1 MGTLERQMSEGVAWN
16 QGELS
21 EETRRM
27 VLEQAMQTNHTM
39 AIFGLMDDIL
49 AVSKNPHASIIRR
62 LRAMKNDLSLNDPM
76 PLHDVTTLD
85 LAIKA
90 LEAHS

>member
-1 MGTLERQMSEGVAWN
+1 MSEGVAWN

-27 VLEQAMQTNHTM
+27 ILEQAMQTNHTIAM
-39 AIFGLMDDIL
+39 FGLIDEIMS
-49 AVSKNPHASIIRR
+49 VSQNPHASIIQR
-62 LRAMKNDLSLNDPM
+62 LRAMKNSLSLEDPM
-76 PLHDVTTLD
+76 PLYDVTTLD

-90 LEAHS
+90 LQAHS

>member
-1 MGTLERQMSEGVAWN
+1 MSEGVAFN
-16 QGELS
+16 QGELT
-21 EETRRM
+21 EETRKM
-27 VLEQAMQTNHTM
+27 VLESSASASHTM
-39 AIFGLMDDIL
+39 AIFNLMDDIM
-49 AVSKNPHASIIRR
+49 AISKNPHASIIRR
-62 LRAMKNDLSLNDPM
+62 LRAMKNQLSLNEPM

>member
-1 MGTLERQMSEGVAWN
+1 MEHKVSEGTAFN
-16 QGELS
+16 QGELT
-21 EETRRM
+21 EETRKM
-27 VLEQAMQTNHTM
+27 VLESSAMASHTM
-39 AIFGLMDDIL
+39 AIFSLMDDIM
-49 AVSKNPHASIIRR
+49 AISKNPHASIIRR
-62 LRAMKNDLSLNDPM
+62 LRAMKNQLSLNEPM

>member
-1 MGTLERQMSEGVAWN
+1 MSEGVAWN

-21 EETRRM
+21 EETRKM
-27 VLEQAMQTNHTM
+27 VMDSLFTSSHQM
-39 AIFGLMDDIL
+39 AVIGLMDDIL
-49 AVSKNPHASIIRR
+49 NPRKNPHASIIRR
-62 LRAMKNDLSLNDPM
+62 LRAMKNSLSLNEPM
-76 PLHDVTTLD
+76 PIQDVTTLD

>member
-1 MGTLERQMSEGVAWN
+1 MSEGVAWN

-27 VLEQAMQTNHTM
+27 VLEQAMNTNHTT
-39 AIFGLMDDIL
+39 AIFGLMDDIF

-62 LRAMKNDLSLNDPM
+62 LRAMKNSLSLNDPM

>member
-1 MGTLERQMSEGVAWN
+1 MSEGTAWN
-16 QGELS
+16 QGELT
-21 EETRRM
+21 EETRQM

-39 AIFGLMDDIL
+39 AVFSLMDEI
-49 AVSKNPHASIIRR
+49 ANVSTNPHASIIQR
-62 LRAMKNDLSLNDPM
+62 LKGMKNSLSLEDPM

-90 LEAHS
+90 LQAHS

>member
-1 MGTLERQMSEGVAWN
+1 MSEGTAWN
-16 QGELS
+16 QGELT

-27 VLEQAMQTNHTM
+27 VMEQAMQTNHTM
-39 AIFGLMDDIL
+39 AMFGLIDEIM
-49 AVSKNPHASIIRR
+49 AVNKNPHASIIRR
-62 LRAMKNDLSLNDPM
+62 LRTMKNQLSLNDPM
-76 PLHDVTTLD
+76 PLYDVTTLD

>member
-1 MGTLERQMSEGVAWN
+1 MSEGVAWN
-16 QGELS
+16 QGELT

-39 AIFGLMDDIL
+39 AMFGLIDEIMN
-49 AVSKNPHASIIRR
+49 VSNNPHASIIQR
-62 LRAMKNDLSLNDPM
+62 LKTMKNQLSLEEPM
-76 PLHDVTTLD
+76 PLYDVTTLD

-90 LEAHS
+90 LQAHS

>member
-1 MGTLERQMSEGVAWN
+1 MEHKVSEGTAFN
-16 QGELS
+16 QGELT

-27 VLEQAMQTNHTM
+27 VLESSASASHTM
-39 AIFGLMDDIL
+39 AIFNLMDDII
-49 AVSKNPHASIIRR
+49 AISKNPHASIIRR
-62 LRAMKNDLSLNDPM
+62 LRAMKNQLSLNEPM

>member
-1 MGTLERQMSEGVAWN
+1 MSEGVAWN

-21 EETRRM
+21 EETRKM
-27 VLEQAMQTNHTM
+27 VLETMTIKHDM
-39 AIFGLMDDIL
+39 AIFDLINQIADTGT
-49 AVSKNPHASIIRR
+49 NPHASIIRR
-62 LRAMKNDLSLNDPM
+62 LRAMKNSLSLEDPM

-90 LEAHS
+90 LQAHS

>member
-1 MGTLERQMSEGVAWN
+1 MSEGVAWN

-39 AIFGLMDDIL
+39 AMFGLIDEIMN
-49 AVSKNPHASIIRR
+49 VSKNPHASIIQR
-62 LRAMKNDLSLNDPM
+62 LKTMKNQLSLEEPM
-76 PLHDVTTLD
+76 PLYDVTTLD

-90 LEAHS
+90 LQAHS

>member
-1 MGTLERQMSEGVAWN
+1 MSEGTAWN
-16 QGELS
+16 QGELT

-27 VLEQAMQTNHTM
+27 VMEQAMQTNHRM
-39 AIFGLMDDIL
+39 AMFGLIDEIM

-62 LRAMKNDLSLNDPM
+62 LRAMKNSLSLNDPM
-76 PLHDVTTLD
+76 PLYDVTTLD

>member
-1 MGTLERQMSEGVAWN
+1 MSEGVAWN

-27 VLEQAMQTNHTM
+27 VLDQAMQTNHTM
-39 AIFGLMDDIL
+39 ALVGLMNEIM
-49 AVSKNPHASIIRR
+49 AVNTNPHASIVRR
-62 LRAMKNDLSLNDPM
+62 LRTMKNSLSLNDPM
-76 PLHDVTTLD
+76 PLYDVTTLD

>member
-1 MGTLERQMSEGVAWN
+1 MSEGSAWN
-16 QGELS
+16 QGELT

-27 VLEQAMQTNHTM
+27 VLEQAMNTNHTM
-39 AIFGLMDDIL
+39 AIFGLMDEIMS
-49 AVSKNPHASIIRR
+49 VSTNPHASIIQR
-62 LRAMKNDLSLNDPM
+62 LKGMKNSLSLEDPM

-90 LEAHS
+90 LQAHS

>member
-1 MGTLERQMSEGVAWN
+1 MECEMSEGVAWN

-39 AIFGLMDDIL
+39 AVFSLMDEI
-49 AVSKNPHASIIRR
+49 ANVSTNPHASIIQR
-62 LRAMKNDLSLNDPM
+62 LKGMKNSLSLEDPM
-76 PLHDVTTLD
+76 PLYDVTTLD

-90 LEAHS
+90 LQAHS

>member
-1 MGTLERQMSEGVAWN
+1 MSEGVAWN
-16 QGELS
+16 QGELT

-39 AIFGLMDDIL
+39 AMFGLIDEIM
-49 AVSKNPHASIIRR
+49 AVSKNPHASIIQR
-62 LRAMKNDLSLNDPM
+62 LKTMKNQLSLEDPM
-76 PLHDVTTLD
+76 PLYDVTTLD

-90 LEAHS
+90 LQAHS

>member
-1 MGTLERQMSEGVAWN
+1 MSDGSAWN
-16 QGELS
+16 QGELT

-27 VLEQAMQTNHTM
+27 VMEQAMNTNHTM
-39 AIFGLMDDIL
+39 AVFSLMDEI
-49 AVSKNPHASIIRR
+49 ANVSTNPHASIIRR
-62 LRAMKNDLSLNDPM
+62 LRTMKNSLSLNDPM
-76 PLHDVTTLD
+76 PLYDVTTLD

>member
-1 MGTLERQMSEGVAWN
+1 MSEGVAWN

-39 AIFGLMDDIL
+39 AVFSLMDEI
-49 AVSKNPHASIIRR
+49 AKPSKEDGGFW
-62 LRAMKNDLSLNDPM
+62 LC
-76 PLHDVTTLD
+76 
-85 LAIKA
+85 
-90 LEAHS
+90 

>member
-1 MGTLERQMSEGVAWN
+1 MSEGTAWN

-21 EETRRM
+21 EETRNM
-27 VLEQAMQTNHTM
+27 VLASTEMANHTM
-39 AIFGLMDDIL
+39 AMFGLIDEIM
-49 AVSKNPHASIIRR
+49 AVSKNPHASIIQR
-62 LRAMKNDLSLNDPM
+62 LKGMKNSLSLEDPM

-90 LEAHS
+90 LQAHS

>member
-1 MGTLERQMSEGVAWN
+1 MERQMSEGSAWN
-16 QGELS
+16 QGELT

-39 AIFGLMDDIL
+39 AVFSLMDEI
-49 AVSKNPHASIIRR
+49 ANVSTNPHASIIQR
-62 LRAMKNDLSLNDPM
+62 LKGMKNSLSLEDPM

-90 LEAHS
+90 LQAHS

>member
-1 MGTLERQMSEGVAWN
+1 MSEGVAFN

-21 EETRRM
+21 EETRKM
-27 VLEQAMQTNHTM
+27 VLDASANANHTM
-39 AIFGLMDDIL
+39 AVFGLLDEIMN
-49 AVSKNPHASIIRR
+49 VSKNPHASLIQR
-62 LRAMKNDLSLNDPM
+62 LRVMKNSLSLEDPM

-90 LEAHS
+90 LQAHS

>member
-1 MGTLERQMSEGVAWN
+1 MVNQMSEGVAWN
-16 QGELS
+16 QGELT

-39 AIFGLMDDIL
+39 AMFGLIDEIM
-49 AVSKNPHASIIRR
+49 AVSKNPHASIIQR
-62 LRAMKNDLSLNDPM
+62 LRAMKNSLSLEEPM
-76 PLHDVTTLD
+76 PLYDVTTLD

-90 LEAHS
+90 LQAHS

>member
-1 MGTLERQMSEGVAWN
+1 MSEGVAWN

-27 VLEQAMQTNHTM
+27 VLEQAMQTNHTIAM
-39 AIFGLMDDIL
+39 FGLIDEIMS
-49 AVSKNPHASIIRR
+49 VSQNPHASIIQR
-62 LRAMKNDLSLNDPM
+62 LRAMKNSLSLEDPM
-76 PLHDVTTLD
+76 PLYDVTTLD

-90 LEAHS
+90 LQAHS

>member
-1 MGTLERQMSEGVAWN
+1 MSEGVAWN

-27 VLEQAMQTNHTM
+27 VMEQMMTTKHDM
-39 AIFGLMDDIL
+39 AIFDLINQIADT
-49 AVSKNPHASIIRR
+49 STNPHASIIRR
-62 LRAMKNDLSLNDPM
+62 LRAMKNSLSLEDPM

-90 LEAHS
+90 LQAHS

>member
-1 MGTLERQMSEGVAWN
+1 MSEGVAWN
-16 QGELS
+16 QGELT

-39 AIFGLMDDIL
+39 AIFNLIDEIADIRQ
-49 AVSKNPHASIIRR
+49 NPHASIIRR
-62 LRAMKNDLSLNDPM
+62 LQTMKNQLSLNEPM
-76 PLHDVTTLD
+76 PLYDVTTLD

-90 LEAHS
+90 LQAHS

>member
-1 MGTLERQMSEGVAWN
+1 MEHKVSEGTAFN
-16 QGELS
+16 QGELT
-21 EETRRM
+21 EETRKM
-27 VLEQAMQTNHTM
+27 VLESSAMASHTM
-39 AIFGLMDDIL
+39 AIFSLMDDIM
-49 AVSKNPHASIIRR
+49 AISKNPHASIIRR